1 MEKTRRRL
9 MIEDMQLRGF
19 AQRTQDTYLKQVA
32 DFARFFNKHPDN
44 LGENEI
50 RDYLLYLIN
59 EKHASYAIVTQTYCA
74 LKFIYVVTMKRP
86 WNAQSLPR
94 MKRPEKLPV
103 ILDKEEVKRLFGATA
118 NLKHRTI
125 LMLAYSAGL
134 RLSEV
139 AYLKV
144 SDIDT
149 ARMTVRVR
157 QGKGKKDRY
166 TILSKVA
173 LENVIAYLRRY
184 RPTAW
189 LFPSVISDKP
199 IGKGAITQMI
209 RKVRKRS
216 GITKPATMHSLRHAF
231 ATHLVE
237 EGTDIRRVQLLLG
250 HRSLKTTALYL
261 HVSRKELSSI
271 ISPLDT

>member
-1 MEKTRRRL
+1 

-19 AQRTQDTYLKQVA
+19 AQRTQDAYLKQVT

-44 LGENEI
+44 LGEKEI
-50 RDYLLYLIN
+50 REYLLHLIN
-59 EKHASYAIVTQTYCA
+59 EKHASYAVVTQTYCA

-144 SDIDT
+144 SDIDA

-157 QGKGKKDRY
+157 EGKGKKDRY

-209 RKVRKRS
+209 RKVWKRS
-216 GITKPATMHSLRHAF
+216 GIAKPATMHSLRHAF

-261 HVSRKELSSI
+261 HVSRKELSNI

>member
-19 AQRTQDTYLKQVA
+19 AQRTQDAYLKQVT

-44 LGENEI
+44 LGEKEI
-50 RDYLLYLIN
+50 REYLLHLIN
-59 EKHASYAIVTQTYCA
+59 EKRASYAVVTQTYCA

-144 SDIDT
+144 SDIDA

-157 QGKGKKDRY
+157 EGKGKKDRY

-209 RKVRKRS
+209 RKVWKRS
-216 GITKPATMHSLRHAF
+216 GIAKPATMHSLRHAF

-261 HVSRKELSSI
+261 HVSRKELSNI